1 MSANRLERLSHL
13 IKQAGL
19 DAVVINPG
27 PSLLYLTGL
36 NFHLMERPTTL
47 IVVPDRDPGL
57 VIPELELGKLKT
69 ARLKILS
76 FPFGDNPRLWDE
88 AFFQATA
95 EFSLNGKKIGVE
107 PTRLRYLELSYLQKA
122 APLAE
127 FVSAQSVLGQLRLQK
142 DAEEIRSMRKAAE
155 IAQAALDA
163 TLPIV
168 KPGISEREI
177 ASELSVN
184 LLRCGSESELPFPP
198 IVASGPNTAN
208 PHAVPSDRKLQAGDL
223 LLFDWGASTQGY
235 FSDITRTFAI
245 GHLSEELG
253 KVYQAVKDANKA
265 GKTAGKPG
273 VRAGDVDHAARGVI
287 QQAGYEPYFTH
298 RTGHGLGME
307 SHEEPYMFSEND
319 LLLQE
324 GMVFTVEPGIYLPGV
339 GGVRIE
345 DDILITPEGHAS
357 LTDYPRELTIL

>member
-1 MSANRLERLSHL
+1 MSATRLERLSRL
-13 IKQAGL
+13 INQAGL
-19 DAVVINPG
+19 EAVVINPG

-47 IVVPDRDPGL
+47 IVVPERDPGL
-57 VIPELELGKLKT
+57 VIPELELGKLDT
-69 ARLKILS
+69 ARLKIVS

-88 AFFQATA
+88 AFAQAA
-95 EFSLNGKKIGVE
+95 AAYSLDGKKIGVE
-107 PTRLRYLELSYLQKA
+107 PNRLRFLELSYLQKA

-127 FVSAQSVLGQLRLQK
+127 FISAQSVLGRLRLHK
-142 DAEEIRSMRKAAE
+142 DTEEIQSMRKAAE

-163 TLPIV
+163 TLPMV
-168 KPGISEREI
+168 KVGMTEREI
-177 ASELSVN
+177 TAELSVN

-208 PHAVPSDRKLQAGDL
+208 PHAVPSNRRLQAGDL
-223 LLFDWGASTQGY
+223 LLFDWGASYQGY

-245 GHLSEELG
+245 GHLSEELA
-253 KVYQAVKDANKA
+253 KVYQAVKDANTA
-265 GKTAGKPG
+265 GKAAGKPG

-287 QQAGYEPYFTH
+287 QRAGYGLNFTH

-307 SHEEPYMFSEND
+307 SHEEPYMFAEND
-319 LLLQE
+319 LILQE

-345 DDILITPEGHAS
+345 DDILITPEGHTS
-357 LTDYPRELTIL
+357 LTDYPRELTFL